1 MTAANLTEKGPDACI
16 SSRAP
21 RRTCARPHGTARL
34 TPGIR
39 ARGGSAGGS
48 AAELAAGV
56 LPFARVLAAA
66 GVAGAAAL
74 LPPHWAYLW
83 DGRLTEQG
91 PGGPDARALGPDA
104 SGDKDSGAAAEG
116 DAGEDQDAIEEA

>member
-1 MTAANLTEKGPDACI
+1 MSPEARI
-16 SSRAP
+16 SSRTP
-21 RRTCARPHGTARL
+21 RRTCAWLTGTACL

-39 ARGGSAGGS
+39 ARLGSAGGS

-91 PGGPDARALGPDA
+91 PGGPAARAPGLGA
-104 SGDKDSGAAAEG
+104 SGDEDSGAAAEG

>member
-1 MTAANLTEKGPDACI
+1 MHFEQSAEAHVCA
-16 SSRAP
+16 AP
-21 RRTCARPHGTARL
+21 RDRPL
-34 TPGIR
+34 DPGHPR
-39 ARGGSAGGS
+39 ARRSAGGS

-66 GVAGAAAL
+66 GVPGAAAL

-91 PGGPDARALGPDA
+91 PGGPDARAPGPDA